1 VLGSIGLIE
10 TIEELKL
17 VWEPVRAVAGPRR
30 NQTPSAMELSSIF
43 GNQNYLEIGGRKLE
57 AQVRGRNVVTQQ
69 VPKAEEV

>member
-1 VLGSIGLIE
+1 MLGSIGLIE

-30 NQTPSAMELSSIF
+30 NHTQCYGTKQHF
-43 GNQNYLEIGGRKLE
+43 WNQNYLEIGGRKLE